1 MGFVTGVFGVMI
13 GAGGGFVLV
22 PMLRI
27 FFDKDPVIVDGTV
40 LAPVALNAMSGAVKY
55 RLMRVL
61 DSRSAY
67 MFAIVAIPG
76 GR

>member
-27 FFDKDPVIVDGTV
+27 FFDKDPVIVDGTA
-40 LAPVALNAMSGAVKY
+40 LAPVALRDV
-55 RLMRVL
+55 RR
-61 DSRSAY
+61 R
-67 MFAIVAIPG
+67 
-76 GR
+76 